1 MSILIK
7 GGKIIDPASQCED
20 FLDVFIS
27 GEKIKKLQKN
37 LKMKEAEIII
47 DAREKI
53 IIPGL
58 VDMHTHV
65 RQPGREDEETIK
77 SASLAAA
84 RGGFTTICCM
94 PNTTPPIDNPALVR
108 FIHEEVRRNSLIEIL
123 PVGAITQNLE
133 GKKISEM
140 GRLKK
145 AGVIGFS
152 DDGKWVVNSQIM
164 RRALEYAKMLDIPL
178 ISHCEDPSLSEG
190 GVMNEGYWSCVLGFP
205 GIPGE
210 AEEIAVARDLALCRL
225 TGCRLHIAH
234 VSTRESV
241 QLIREAKKRN
251 LKISCEVTPHHLA
264 LSDEEVKTFDTNTK
278 VNPPLRSHED
288 IEALKQGLKEN
299 IIDVIATDHAPH
311 SPEEKELE
319 YPNAP
324 FGVIGLE
331 TALSVVLKTLV
342 QSGVLTLKEAIAKL
356 SLNPARI
363 LGIDRGSI
371 QEGKTANLVIV
382 NLKENWEVREEDFL
396 SLSKNSP
403 FIGWTLP
410 GKVEYTIC
418 RGKIVYKGE

>member
-7 GGKIIDPASQCED
+7 DGKIIDPASQCED

-65 RQPGREDEETIK
+65 RQPGREDEETIE

-84 RGGFTTICCM
+84 KGGFTTICCM

-108 FIHEEVRRNSLIEIL
+108 FIHEEARRNSLIEIL
-123 PVGAITQNLE
+123 PVGAITQNRE
-133 GKKISEM
+133 GEKISEM

-145 AGVIGFS
+145 AGVVGFS

-210 AEEIAVARDLALCRL
+210 AEEIAVARDLTLCRL

-264 LSDEEVKTFDTNTK
+264 LSDEKVRTFDTNTK

-299 IIDVIATDHAPH
+299 VIDVIATDHAPH

-319 YPNAP
+319 YPDAP

>member
-145 AGVIGFS
+145 AGVVGFS

-210 AEEIAVARDLALCRL
+210 AEEIAVARDLTLCRL

-264 LSDEEVKTFDTNTK
+264 LSDEKVRTFDTNTK

-299 IIDVIATDHAPH
+299 VIDVIATDHAPH

-319 YPNAP
+319 YPDAP